1 MPIQPS
7 ARDKNVNIHIWMP
20 GDLGVPEW
28 VLGWA
33 YSDMDALLPLFN
45 GAVSNAVAQFVPRKH
60 FESRAIL
67 NLEPA

>member
-1 MPIQPS
+1 M
-7 ARDKNVNIHIWMP
+7 NIHIWMP

-33 YSDMDALLPLFN
+33 YSDMDDFLSRRDQ
-45 GAVSNAVAQFVPRKH
+45 AVSSAVTRVRTAGVLW
-60 FESRAIL
+60 SRATP